1 MTFDRDRHCEEPT
14 GPREARPD
22 DRLFDET
29 IQSRVLWLLDC
40 FAAPA
45 MTIFRSARLNAGV
58 IALVVAVA
66 CAIPLT
72 AVLHAHWPA
81 AAGVRIASASGISA
95 QDSWSEESW
104 PFPIDQWGTGRAFA
118 CLGGACGAELHLYLR
133 AKIGFC
139 RCATGVADD
148 DEIDRVGD
156 TALFGSNYQPLLPGH
171 AVDAGVLKGRARQFA
186 VRRSFATPVP
196 VLTIALANRCD
207 AVVATVAA
215 DSELSSAQE
224 SAALDFLRGDQV
236 QRWAA
241 ASTGSQ

>member
-1 MTFDRDRHCEEPT
+1 MRTSHR
-14 GPREARPD
+14 
-22 DRLFDET
+22 
-29 IQSRVLWLLDC
+29 
-40 FAAPA
+40 
-45 MTIFRSARLNAGV
+45 ARLNAGV
-58 IALVVAVA
+58 IVLVVAVA
-66 CAIPLT
+66 CAIPLA
-72 AVLHAHWPA
+72 AVLHAHWPVA
-81 AAGVRIASASGISA
+81 ANARIASTSGITA

-104 PFPIDQWGTGRAFA
+104 PFPIDQWGSGRAFG
-118 CLGGACGAELHLYLR
+118 CSSGACGSELHLYLR

-156 TALFGSNYQPLLPGH
+156 TALLGSDYQPLLPGH
-171 AVDAGVLKGRARQFA
+171 EVKAGTLKGRARQFT
-186 VRRSFATPVP
+186 VRRGFASSQP

-215 DSELSSAQE
+215 DTELSPAQE

-241 ASTGSQ
+241 ANTGSQ